1 MKYWLIK
8 SEEDC
13 YSIDTLRK
21 DMVTPWSGVRNFQAR
36 NFMRD
41 DMKIGDKALF
51 YHSNSKLTGVVGV
64 AEVCSLP
71 YPDPTAFD
79 VRNEHFD
86 PKSKRE
92 KPTWILVDFKF
103 LKKFKMS
110 KLRRHMGA
118 NTPAV
123 VETKSLK
130 ALKAKTGNLYE
141 SISII
146 AKRANQINISIREEL
161 HSKLEEFASHTDS
174 LEEIHENKE
183 QIEISK
189 AYERMPN
196 PAILATAEFIDD
208 KIYYRKN
215 EETDLFR

>member
-1 MKYWLIK
+1 
-8 SEEDC
+8 
-13 YSIDTLRK
+13 
-21 DMVTPWSGVRNFQAR
+21 
-36 NFMRD
+36 
-41 DMKIGDKALF
+41 
-51 YHSNSKLTGVVGV
+51 
-64 AEVCSLP
+64 
-71 YPDPTAFD
+71 
-79 VRNEHFD
+79 
-86 PKSKRE
+86 
-92 KPTWILVDFKF
+92 
-103 LKKFKMS
+103 MS

-118 NTPAV
+118 NVPSV

-130 ALKAKTGNLYE
+130 ALNE

-146 AKRANQINISIREEL
+146 SRRANQINISIREEL

-215 EETDLFR
+215 EENDLFR